1 MTSAL
6 TALLVIETL
15 LLLGVKLKPFAISHP
30 YTSHYHNFREKSISA
45 NTLHDLLMPRQ
56 KSLRKHRNKYHFKLI
71 KNKKVKKI
79 KKIK

>member
-30 YTSHYHNFREKSISA
+30 YTSHYHNFSEKSISV
-45 NTLHDLLMPRQ
+45 NTLHDLHM
-56 KSLRKHRNKYHFKLI
+56 SHD
-71 KNKKVKKI
+71 KNH
-79 KKIK
+79 